1 MSAELATLFAAVG
14 AVGAMLAVLVP
25 LIRAQGASLRREID
39 ALRVDQTATR
49 TELRT
54 DIAELRREVHAD
66 IGELRGDLHALTE
79 RVARIEGSLSGP
91 WRPPANGS
99 PAAPSAPA
107 PPEATT

>member
-25 LIRAQGASLRREID
+25 LICAQGASLRREID

-49 TELRT
+49 TELR
-54 DIAELRREVHAD
+54 AD
-66 IGELRGDLHALTE
+66 IGELRGGLHALTE
-79 RVARIEGSLSGP
+79 RMARIEGSLSGP
-91 WRPPANGS
+91 WRLPANGS
-99 PAAPSAPA
+99 PAAPSAPP

>member
-1 MSAELATLFAAVG
+1 MSAELTTLFAAVG

-54 DIAELRREVHAD
+54 EIAELRREVRAD

-99 PAAPSAPA
+99 PAPSA